1 MEVAQHSHGQLTW
14 EYANLKFDDHLR
26 EVLMLD
32 VPDPATAVSTSC
44 DMVADNL
51 SLAHSVETSRARTPA
66 ESETVLWKIG
76 SVDNE
81 Y

>member
-1 MEVAQHSHGQLTW
+1 MVLSEISVMHGIGAALSGENGLFTW
-14 EYANLKFDDHLR
+14 EYAILNFDDHPR

-51 SLAHSVETSRARTPA
+51 FLAH
-66 ESETVLWKIG
+66 
-76 SVDNE
+76 
-81 Y
+81 